1 MIRTLK
7 LIKSDY
13 GGAEEYVKNVCGLTD
28 KDITKIRSRL
38 LIKEERWDG
47 IGWVWGHVSR
57 L

>member
-13 GGAEEYVKNVCGLTD
+13 GGAEKYVKNVCGLTD
-28 KDITKIRSRL
+28 IDIEKIKARL
-38 LIKEERWDG
+38 LVKEEKPDG
-47 IGWVWGHVSR
+47 TGWIWGHVSR